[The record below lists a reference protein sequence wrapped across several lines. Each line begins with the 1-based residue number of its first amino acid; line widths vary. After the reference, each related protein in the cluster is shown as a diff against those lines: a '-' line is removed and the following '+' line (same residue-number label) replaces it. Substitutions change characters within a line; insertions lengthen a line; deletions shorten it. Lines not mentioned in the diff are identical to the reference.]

1 MDSRSEAFNSTDM
14 QMLTLILSENQSH
27 KCIRLI
33 KEQGAQGG
41 VVTIGRGTVSSMLL
55 NLLGIKSQRK
65 DVVRLLLNRQRAE
78 ELMDY
83 FDEVFEFAKPGHG
96 IAYTTPVIGA
106 VGLPEQDT
114 GHQRM
119 GEQIGDQMGEQ
130 MATKTVHGVERVCMF
145 KKLTVI
151 VDRGLSGD
159 VMDIALKAGVR
170 GGTILHGRGAGAEMA
185 TSLFGVEIEPEKE
198 LVIILTPDDLV
209 DKVVQ
214 ALSEGLHLDEPAK
227 GILFVEPILDARGLF
242 EMRDKKAE

>member
-1 MDSRSEAFNSTDM
+1 MDSQYETLRSTDM
-14 QMLTLILSENQSH
+14 RLLTLILSENQSH
-27 KCIRLI
+27 RCTRLI
-33 KEQGAQGG
+33 KEQGIQGG
-41 VVTIGRGTVSSMLL
+41 VVTIGRGTVSSGLL

-65 DVVRLLLNRQRAE
+65 DVIGLLLSSKRAA

-83 FDEVFEFAKPGHG
+83 FDEVFEFSKPGHG
-96 IAYTTPVIGA
+96 IAYSTRVLGA
-106 VGLPEQDT
+106 VGLQAQDA
-114 GHQRM
+114 GN
-119 GEQIGDQMGEQ
+119 EQ
-130 MATKTVHGVERVCMF
+130 MCEKAGTNTVHGVERVCMF

-151 VDRGLSGD
+151 VDRGMSGD

-185 TSLFGVEIEPEKE
+185 TSLFGIEIEPEKE

-209 DKVVQ
+209 DRVVQ
-214 ALSEGLHLDEPAK
+214 ALTEGLHLDEPAK